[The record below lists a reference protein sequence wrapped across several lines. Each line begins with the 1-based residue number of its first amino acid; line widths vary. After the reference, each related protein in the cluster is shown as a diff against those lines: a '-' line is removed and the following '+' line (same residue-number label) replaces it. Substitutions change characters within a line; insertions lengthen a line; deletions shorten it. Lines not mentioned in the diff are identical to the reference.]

1 MRSLILLVGPY
12 AHPEEWLRKVTPNIA
27 ISGQS
32 QATGPL
38 KSVQD
43 IRAPCRVPHV
53 ERGAGLRFDMRASD
67 ACRARRESGSLEL
80 GHESRG
86 ERGAPLARESNRFI
100 TRFEIRT
107 SQNEGVELVGRHST
121 TPV

>member
-1 MRSLILLVGPY
+1 MRSLILLVGLY
-12 AHPEEWLRKVTPNIA
+12 AHPEEWLRKVTPNMA

-53 ERGAGLRFDMRASD
+53 ERPRLEIQICAQATHVEPAANPSRWNSVTSHEENAVLHSPVTQIVSSADSKLEP
-67 ACRARRESGSLEL
+67 ARMK
-80 GHESRG
+80 
-86 ERGAPLARESNRFI
+86 
-100 TRFEIRT
+100 
-107 SQNEGVELVGRHST
+107 V
-121 TPV
+121 